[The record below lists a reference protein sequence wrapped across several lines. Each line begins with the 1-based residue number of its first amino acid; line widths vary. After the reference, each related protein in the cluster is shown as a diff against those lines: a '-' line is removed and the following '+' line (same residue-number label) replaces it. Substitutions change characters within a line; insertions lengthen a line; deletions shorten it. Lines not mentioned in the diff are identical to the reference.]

1 MLQWVTLE
9 EAKTGM
15 IHLRMSWL
23 QLTSD
28 IDDLKLVSEH
38 LSISLSHVSTHLSTR
53 DIMDTRY
60 QARFYAEVPNICLQL
75 RLIFMIYSGDVL
87 T

>member
-28 IDDLKLVSEH
+28 IDDLKLVSEY
-38 LSISLSHVSTHLSTR
+38 ISLSHVSTHLSTR

-75 RLIFMIYSGDVL
+75 RLIFMIFCGDVL